1 MQEFNFDALT
11 ILRFPQGSTMTNA
24 YLMGEAEEG
33 MAVVVDPAWD
43 GLELAREADRRG
55 WRITNIW
62 LTHAHFDHF
71 AGAAALDEAS
81 QLPIPVAL
89 HPDDHPLWRVQGGA
103 PFFNL
108 PEFDPG
114 PEPTIGLADGM
125 TLRLGQHTFTVRHT
139 PGHTPG
145 HVTILAEGF
154 GCAFVGDL
162 VFQGS
167 VGRTDF
173 PGSSREDLIESIQT
187 HILTL
192 PDETLLL
199 PGHGPVTTVGQER
212 AHNPFLV

>member
-1 MQEFNFDALT
+1 MEEFNFDGLT
-11 ILRFPQGSTMTNA
+11 VLRFPQGSTMTNA
-24 YLMGEAEEG
+24 YLMGEVDG
-33 MAVVVDPAWD
+33 DQAVVIDPAWD
-43 GLELAREADRRG
+43 GLELTGAAGRRG

-71 AGAAALDEAS
+71 SGAAALDEAS

-89 HPDDHPLWRVQGGA
+89 HPDDHPLWRIQGGA

-114 PEPTIGLADGM
+114 PEPTISLTDGM
-125 TLRLGQHTFTVRHT
+125 TLRLNRHKFTVRHT

-145 HVTILAEGF
+145 HVTIIAEEAGF
-154 GCAFVGDL
+154 AFVGDV

-173 PGSSREDLIESIQT
+173 PGSSWDALSESIQT

-212 AHNPFLV
+212 AHNPFLA